1 MAIIQIKRRT
11 SSGTG
16 PIVGTSGSIK
26 AGEPLV
32 DLNGGNLYVSKLDKT
47 GSSSNQILLTDYIE
61 YLSKPNATSLIDS
74 KISDLSLGTASKRNT
89 GTSNGTVPLIGADG
103 KLPTSVIPNIS
114 PVTSVN
120 SKTGAVTI
128 TLSDLGGVSTTAYN
142 AHVSSNVHLTDTQ
155 RTKLNNIRN
164 VSISQGVGSKFVTDK
179 STFDNSIISN
189 AISLYNVLDDNYT
202 PAKMIYYIGIDSSK
216 VLTPTST
223 IDGGTY

>member
-16 PIVGTSGSIK
+16 PIVGNSGSIK
-26 AGEPLV
+26 AGEPLI

-47 GSSSNQILLTDYIE
+47 GSSSNPILLTDYIE
-61 YLSKPNATSLIDS
+61 YLSKPNANTLIDS
-74 KISDLSLGTASKRNT
+74 KITALALGTASKRNT

-103 KLPTSVIPNIS
+103 KLPTSIIPNIS

-120 SKTGAVTI
+120 GKTGAVTI
-128 TLSDLGGVSTTAYN
+128 TLSDLGGVSTTTYN
-142 AHVSSNVHLTDTQ
+142 SHVSSSLHLTDTQ

-164 VSISQGVGSKFVTDK
+164 VSISQGVGSKFVTSK

-202 PAKMIYYIGIDSSK
+202 PAKMIYYLGIDSSK

>member
-32 DLNGGNLYVSKLDKT
+32 DLNGGNLYVSKLGKT
-47 GSSSNQILLTDYIE
+47 GSSSNPILLTDYLE
-61 YLSKPNATSLIDS
+61 YLSKPNVTSLIDT
-74 KISDLSLGTASKRNT
+74 KISGLSLGTASKRNT
-89 GTSNGTVPLIGADG
+89 GTTNGTVPLIGADG

-128 TLSDLGGVSTTAYN
+128 TLSDLGGVDASTYN
-142 AHVSSNVHLTDTQ
+142 AHVSSSLHLTDTQ

-164 VSISQGVGSKFVTDK
+164 VSISQGVGSKFLTDK
-179 STFDNSIISN
+179 TNFDNSIISN
-189 AISLYNVLDDNYT
+189 GISLYNVLDDNYT

>member
-16 PIVGTSGSIK
+16 PIVGNSGSIK
-26 AGEPLV
+26 AGEPLI

-47 GSSSNQILLTDYIE
+47 GSSSNPILLTDYIE
-61 YLSKPNATSLIDS
+61 YLSKPNATRLIDS

-128 TLSDLGGVSTTAYN
+128 TLSDLGGVSTTTYN
-142 AHVSSNVHLTDTQ
+142 SHVSSSLHLTDTQ

-164 VSISQGVGSKFVTDK
+164 VSISQGVGSKFVTSK

-202 PAKMIYYIGIDSSK
+202 PAKMIYYLGIDSSK

-223 IDGGTY
+223 FDGGTY

>member
-1 MAIIQIKRRT
+1 MAVIQIKRRT

-16 PIVGTSGSIK
+16 PIVGSSGTVK
-26 AGEPLV
+26 AGEPLI
-32 DLNGGNLYVSKLDKT
+32 DLNGGNLYISKADKT
-47 GSSSNQILLTDYIE
+47 ATSANPLSASDYIE
-61 YLSKPNATSLIDS
+61 YASKANQDASVDA
-74 KISDLSLGTASKRNT
+74 KITALSLGTASKINT

-128 TLSDLGGVSTTAYN
+128 TLSDLGGVAASTYN
-142 AHVSSNVHLTDTQ
+142 AHVSSNLHLTDTQ
-155 RTKLNNIRN
+155 RTKLNNIKN
-164 VSISQGVGSKFVTDK
+164 VSISQGVGSRFITDK
-179 STFDNSIISN
+179 ATFDNNIITN
-189 AISLYNVLDDNYT
+189 AISLYNSLDDNYT
-202 PAKMIYYIGIDSSK
+202 PAKMIYYLGIDSSK

>member
-11 SSGTG
+11 STGTG

-32 DLNGGNLYVSKLDKT
+32 DLNGGNLYVSKLGKT
-47 GSSSNQILLTDYIE
+47 GSSSNPILLTDYLE
-61 YLSKPNATSLIDS
+61 YLSKPNITSLIDS

-128 TLSDLGGVSTTAYN
+128 TLSDLGGVSTTTYN
-142 AHVSSNVHLTDTQ
+142 SHVSSSLHLTDTQ

-164 VSISQGVGSKFVTDK
+164 VSISQGVGSKFVTSK